1 MCQLANRPLS
11 LDFCPIPCHTNSMKN
26 THIEHPEDL
35 LLDGKDAALNV
46 IKFLEFT
53 LEGDVGNMATVKY
66 DGAPAVVFGTN
77 PDNGE
82 FFVGTKSVFNK
93 KTPKINYT
101 VDDIYANHESENLRR
116 VLTLCLQYLP
126 RVDGIFQGDFMG
138 EGGNVSTTP
147 NTITYKFLKP
157 IDERIVFALHTRYRG
172 DTIATA
178 VSEPYNGLWYSDD
191 VKFLSVNTTYI
202 KPSHDLKVLAAH
214 ARYLMQDIVFPEFK
228 TKVAKA
234 NVKKTINSYIRE
246 GRELNVFDLAK
257 DTNIDWAFFA
267 LYNLIITMKSV
278 AAESYFAREMCVC
291 LIGDDLAK
299 HEGIVVKNCYGTFKM
314 VDRQQFSRA
323 NFNNGRFAI
332 AN

>member
-1 MCQLANRPLS
+1 
-11 LDFCPIPCHTNSMKN
+11 MKN

-35 LLDGKDAALNV
+35 ILDGKDAALNV
-46 IKFLEFT
+46 INFLEFIY
-53 LEGDVGNMATVKY
+53 EGDAGNMASVKY

-77 PDNGE
+77 PENGK

-101 VDDIYANHESENLRR
+101 VEDIRANHESENLRN
-116 VLTLCLQYLP
+116 VLTLCLMYLP
-126 RVDGIFQGDFMG
+126 KVNGIFQGDFMG
-138 EGGNVSTTP
+138 VGNGNVAITP

-157 IDERIVFALHTRYRG
+157 IDEQIVFALHTQYRG

-178 VSEPYNGLWYSDD
+178 VSEPYNAVWHCND
-191 VKFLSVNTTYI
+191 VKFLSVNASYI
-202 KPSHDLKVLAAH
+202 QPSNNFLKVYANH
-214 ARYLMQDIVFPEFK
+214 ARYLMEDIDFPEFK

-246 GRELNVFDLAK
+246 GKELNVFNLAD
-257 DTNIDWAFFA
+257 DTGIDWKLFA
-267 LYNLIITMKSV
+267 LYNLIITMKNV

-291 LIGDDLAK
+291 LIGDELAK
-299 HEGIVVKNCYGTFKM
+299 HEGIVVKNCYGTFKI

-323 NFNNGRFAI
+323 NFNNGRFAT
-332 AN
+332 AS